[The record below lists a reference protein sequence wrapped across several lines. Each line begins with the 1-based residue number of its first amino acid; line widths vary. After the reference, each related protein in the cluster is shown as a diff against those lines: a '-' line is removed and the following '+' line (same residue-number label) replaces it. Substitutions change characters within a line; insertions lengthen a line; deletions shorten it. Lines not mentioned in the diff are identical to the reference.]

1 MTQAID
7 LPLRASRAAETKFVG
22 TICFAHFTSHYFIIL
37 LAPLFLFVRADYGVS
52 YTELGLALTAFNVVS
67 TALQTPTGF
76 LVDRVS
82 ARLLLVAGLITG
94 ATAFTI
100 AALIDSFWVFVAM
113 FALAGLGNTV
123 YHPADYALL
132 SRHVSPA
139 RMGRAFSFHTFAG
152 MLGNA
157 AAPPSLLYLQSV
169 VGWRGAF
176 LGAAVL
182 GLVAALVVAVQSD
195 PPTLEPT
202 PGKVARG
209 AEPAEDAQADN
220 AQADAAQVGWR
231 LLVSP
236 AILLNLAF
244 YIMLAMS
251 SGALYN
257 FLVPALG
264 ALHGTPVT
272 IGNAALT
279 GLLLLSPIGVLVGGW
294 LAGRTPHHGLVAT
307 CGLIATAAVST
318 LVGLFDFAAA
328 ALVMLM
334 SIAGFF
340 SGLTMP
346 SRDMIVRAVTP
357 PGAYGRVFGFV
368 STGFNIGG
376 IVSPLIFGQLLDQ
389 GYPRAIFF
397 CVAGCALISIA
408 TVAINT
414 SRKTAAA

>member
-7 LPLRASRAAETKFVG
+7 LPLGTTRSAETKFVA
-22 TICFAHFTSHYFIIL
+22 TVCFVHFASHYYITL
-37 LAPLFLFVRADYGVS
+37 LAPLFLFVRADYDVT
-52 YTELGLALTAFNVVS
+52 YTQLGLAFTAFNVVS
-67 TALQTPTGF
+67 TALQTPAGF

-82 ARLLLVAGLITG
+82 ARLLLVIGLLVG
-94 ATAFTI
+94 ASAFTI
-100 AALIDSFWVFVAM
+100 AALVDSYWVFVAM
-113 FALAGLGNTV
+113 FGLAGLGNTV

-132 SRHVSPA
+132 SRHVPA
-139 RMGRAFSFHTFAG
+139 ARAGRAFSFHTFAG

-157 AAPPSLLYLQSV
+157 AAPPSLLFLYGML
-169 VGWRGAF
+169 GWRGAF

-182 GLVAALVVAVQSD
+182 GLIAALVMAVAGE
-195 PPTLEPT
+195 PPELEPV
-202 PGKVARG
+202 PGKVNARG
-209 AEPAEDAQADN
+209 GKQADI
-220 AQADAAQVGWR
+220 AQSGAAPMGWR
-231 LLVSP
+231 LLLTP

-244 YIMLAMS
+244 FIMLAMS

-264 ALHGTPVT
+264 ALYGTPVT
-272 IGNAALT
+272 VGNAALT

-307 CGLIATAAVST
+307 CGLIVTATVSS
-318 LVGLFDFAAA
+318 LVGSFDFAAA
-328 ALVMLM
+328 ALVVLM
-334 SIAGFF
+334 SVGGFF

-414 SRKTAAA
+414 SRKTANAAA

>member
-7 LPLRASRAAETKFVG
+7 LPLRATPAAETKFV
-22 TICFAHFTSHYFIIL
+22 TSVCFVHFASHYYITL
-37 LAPLFLFVRADYGVS
+37 LAPLFLFVRADYDVT
-52 YTELGLALTAFNVVS
+52 YTQLGLAFTAFNVVS

-82 ARLLLVAGLITG
+82 ARLLLIVGLMVG
-94 ATAFTI
+94 AAAFAI
-100 AALIDSFWVFVAM
+100 AALVDSYWVFVAM

-132 SRHVSPA
+132 SRHVPA
-139 RMGRAFSFHTFAG
+139 ARAGRAFSLHTFAG

-157 AAPPSLLYLQSV
+157 AAPPSLLFLYSM

-182 GLVAALVVAVQSD
+182 GLVAALVMAVAGE
-195 PPTLEPT
+195 PPELETSPV
-202 PGKVARG
+202 KSNARG
-209 AEPAEDAQADN
+209 GKAADGTQAG
-220 AQADAAQVGWR
+220 ATPMGWR
-231 LLVSP
+231 LLLAP

-244 YIMLAMS
+244 FIMLAMS

-264 ALHGTPVT
+264 ALYGTPVT
-272 IGNAALT
+272 VGNAALT

-307 CGLIATAAVST
+307 LCLIVTAAVTT
-318 LVGLFDFAAA
+318 LVGLFDFTTV
-328 ALVMLM
+328 ALVVLM

-340 SGLTMP
+340 SGITMP

-414 SRKTAAA
+414 SRKTADAAA